1 MLNKLKF
8 IKNRKFLLISSII
21 ISGLI
26 LRLWNFH
33 NLYYF
38 AIDEEKASFIINGI
52 ISGLHFPALGYPSS
66 VGFRLGPLLF
76 YLIAPI
82 YKIFGSNPVN
92 WGLFSVFISVIS
104 MILIYKIGAKINK
117 TTGILSLFF
126 YSISYLNILYD
137 RRGWPVSFHSFIA
150 LSILYSLLKI
160 KNGDQKY
167 VFILTFFLIAA
178 THFEVATLLFLPLV
192 ITIWLLFKLKVKRIL
207 IIISVILM
215 VISQSGFIIFDLRHN
230 FLNIKYLINYF
241 NPNAKERVAKN
252 LPLTGIKDVYLAHN
266 LIPSTFARTLF
277 AFSDPNTAIQYAN
290 CPQYLAYKQSKI
302 PLILKLSIIC
312 IFLIFLYYTFQK
324 NQRGRDESAILKIIS
339 VYFILL
345 FTGIAIYTYLFHG
358 EMAEFYLITG
368 FAYFFII
375 LGFIFSIILKSKINI
390 LAVIFLFIFA
400 TLNIQALFKSYNP
413 YGLSH
418 KKDAVKYAL
427 SVIGNEPFVLD
438 SFQTCWYSG
447 GYRYLFSYEKHE
459 SLTSYMD
466 QYLEE
471 YYIPNRNLLPEY
483 RITILTPELVG
494 NNPSGYD
501 RFKDNINLIADFKE
515 KFGSIEVYINKIA
528 YY

>member
-1 MLNKLKF
+1 MLNKFKFLKN
-8 IKNRKFLLISSII
+8 KNFLLITSII
-21 ISGLI
+21 ITGLI
-26 LRLWNFH
+26 LRLWNFQ
-33 NLYYF
+33 NLFYF
-38 AIDEEKASFIINGI
+38 AIDEEKASFIINDI

-92 WGLFSVFISVIS
+92 LGFFSVFVSVFS
-104 MILIYKIGAKINK
+104 MILIYKIGTKINK
-117 TTGILSLFF
+117 LTGILSLFF

-150 LSILYSLLKI
+150 LSVLYSLLKI

-167 VFILTFFLIAA
+167 LYVLTFFLIAA
-178 THFEVATLLFLPLV
+178 THFEVATLLFIPLV
-192 ITIWLLFKLKVKRIL
+192 ITIWILLKLKVNRIF
-207 IIISVILM
+207 IIISIILM

-230 FLNIKYLINYF
+230 FLNTKYLINYF

-252 LPLTGIKDVYLAHN
+252 LPLTGIRDVYLAHN

-277 AFSDPNTAIQYAN
+277 VSSYPNAAIQYAN

-302 PLILKLSIIC
+302 PLILKLAIIC
-312 IFLIFLYYTFQK
+312 IFLIFFYLTFMK
-324 NQRGRDESAILKIIS
+324 FQRNSDESTILIIIS
-339 VYFILL
+339 AYILLL
-345 FTGIAIYTYLFHG
+345 FTGIAIYTYLFQG

-375 LGFIFSIILKSKINI
+375 LGYIFSKIIKSKIKI

-413 YGLSH
+413 YGSSH
-418 KKDAVKYAL
+418 KKDAVKYAISL
-427 SVIGNEPFVLD
+427 IGNKSFVLD

-447 GYRYLFSYEKHE
+447 GYRYLFSYLNHE
-459 SLTSYMD
+459 PLTSYMD

-471 YYIPNRNLLPEY
+471 YYIPNSNLQPEY
-483 RITILTPELVG
+483 QVTILTPELVG

-501 RFKDNINLIADFKE
+501 RYKDKINTIADFKE
-515 KFGSIEVYINKIA
+515 
-528 YY
+528 